1 VHCQEWTIETEGLF
15 NMAMKPIVGVIG
27 SGRAISQE
35 QAQLAYAV
43 GMHIAQR
50 GAMLV
55 CGGLQGI
62 MEAASKGA
70 HECNGTVIGIL
81 PGTSKAD
88 ANPFVDIAIPTGFG
102 IARNAL
108 VVHAADVLIAF
119 PGAFGSLSEI
129 AMALDSGKTVVYFP
143 GAWDLKKAGQLENA
157 RFIEAFDAKQAVG
170 VALGEIGRVKV

>member
-1 VHCQEWTIETEGLF
+1 
-15 NMAMKPIVGVIG
+15 MAVKPTVGVIG
-27 SGRAISQE
+27 SGRPISQE
-35 QAQLAYAV
+35 QYQLAYAV

-50 GAMLV
+50 GAFLV

-70 HECNGTVIGIL
+70 HDYSGTVIGIL
-81 PGTSKAD
+81 PGSRKAE

-102 IARNAL
+102 VGRNTL

-119 PGAFGSLSEI
+119 PGTFGSLTEI
-129 AMALDSGKTVVYFP
+129 AVALETGKTVVYFP

-170 VALGEIGRVKV
+170 LALGEIGKVKSEG